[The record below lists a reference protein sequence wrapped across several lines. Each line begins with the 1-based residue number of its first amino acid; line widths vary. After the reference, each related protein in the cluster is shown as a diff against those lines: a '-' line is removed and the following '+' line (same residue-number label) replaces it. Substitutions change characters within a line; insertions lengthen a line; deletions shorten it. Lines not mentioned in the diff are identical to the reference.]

1 MRIALCDNSGHIF
14 QARDLLEILI
24 QKDAV
29 TLAVWARE
37 MLKFSA
43 RFSSEGR
50 KLN

>member
-1 MRIALCDNSGHIF
+1 MKIALCDNSGHIF
-14 QARDLLEILI
+14 QARDLLEILF

-37 MLKFSA
+37 VFKFSA
-43 RFSSEGR
+43 RFSSEER